1 MQIMNDQAKILVVD
15 DHPTNLQI
23 LLSALGKDYQVSIV
37 TSGKE
42 ALQLAEKLQPDLI
55 LLDIMMPV
63 MDGLEVLERI
73 RKSDWGREMAV
84 ILVTADDRHETHLK
98 GLQLGADDFITKPF
112 SLPLLQ
118 LRIRNLL
125 ARDQARKQLDQMA
138 YYDALTGLPNRSL
151 LYDRLHQAM
160 AQADRRDQRLALVF
174 LDLDGFKPVNDNFGH
189 EVGDLFLKHLALK
202 MKSILREGD
211 TLARL
216 GGDEFIALL
225 VDLQQSQ
232 SNNELMQRLLSV
244 VSEPYDYKGH
254 VLRVTASI
262 GVSYYPQSKP
272 IEANQLIRQ
281 ADQAMYRAK
290 QSGKNQFCEYQE
302 D

>member
-1 MQIMNDQAKILVVD
+1 MKDKAKILVVD

-23 LLSALGKDYQVSIV
+23 LLSALGKCYQVSIV

-42 ALQLAEKLQPDLI
+42 ALQLAERLKPDLV

-73 RKSDWGREMAV
+73 RLSDWGREMAV
-84 ILVTADDRHETHLK
+84 ILVTADDRHETHQK

-151 LYDRLHQAM
+151 FYDRLSHAIAQTDRSQEHM
-160 AQADRRDQRLALVF
+160 AVLF
-174 LDLDGFKPVNDNFGH
+174 IDLDGFKPVNDNFGH
-189 EVGDLFLKHLALK
+189 EVGDKFLNQLASR
-202 MKSILREGD
+202 MRSVLREGD

-216 GGDEFIALL
+216 GGDEFTVLL
-225 VDLQQSQ
+225 LDLEKEK
-232 SNNELMQRLLSV
+232 NKELIERLLKAV
-244 VSEPYDYKGH
+244 AEPFYYESQI
-254 VLRVTASI
+254 LQVTASI
-262 GVSYYPQSKP
+262 GVSYFPQP
-272 IEANQLIRQ
+272 NRVDANQLIRQ
-281 ADQAMYRAK
+281 ADKAMYQAK
-290 QSGKNQFCEYQE
+290 QAGKNQFCEYQE
-302 D
+302 E

>member
-1 MQIMNDQAKILVVD
+1 MNEQAKILVVD

-23 LLSALGKDYQVSIV
+23 LLSALSKDYQVSIV
-37 TSGKE
+37 TSGKQ
-42 ALQLAEKLQPDLI
+42 ALKLAETLRPDLI
-55 LLDIMMPV
+55 LLDIMMPE
-63 MDGLEVLERI
+63 MDGLTVLEHI
-73 RKSDWGREMAV
+73 RQSDWGCCMAV

-112 SLPLLQ
+112 SLPLVQ

-151 LYDRLHQAM
+151 LHDRLDQAI
-160 AQADRRDQRLALVF
+160 AQADRRQKRLALVF
-174 LDLDGFKPVNDNFGH
+174 IDIDGFKPVNDNFGH
-189 EVGDLFLKHLALK
+189 AVGDVLLKLLATR
-202 MKSILREGD
+202 MKSALREGD

-225 VDLQQSQ
+225 VDLTEQLP
-232 SNNELMQRLLSV
+232 NKELMERLLSA
-244 VSEPYDYKGH
+244 VSEPFEYQGH
-254 VLRVTASI
+254 TIHVTASI
-262 GVSYYPQSKP
+262 GVSYYPQPKP
-272 IEANQLIRQ
+272 IDASQLIRQ
-281 ADQAMYRAK
+281 ADQAMYQAK
-290 QSGKNQFCEYQE
+290 QSGKNQFFEFKE